1 MDLIVIGSSSK
12 GNSYALR
19 AESGEILLL
28 EAGVP
33 LREVKKAIGYQ
44 TSKVRAVIVSHV
56 HGDHAKYIPEYVKA
70 GLRVLSNVDVS
81 NHYKDQVCIMEAGQT
96 YHLGC
101 NSPFRVT
108 PFDVKHDVPNFGYLI
123 FHPDVGTIF
132 FATDCYNLDFVIKG
146 VNIFLAECN
155 YSDELLDKAVQEGKT
170 PRSQADRVRL
180 SHMSM
185 GHCMVWLDECEAWRT
200 AHQIILIH
208 GSSRHLNPKVA
219 EKGIQ
224 RLTGKPTYYAE
235 KGMEIPLF

>member
-19 AESGEILLL
+19 ADSGEILLL

-44 TSKVRAVIVSHV
+44 TSKVKMVIVSHV

-70 GLRVLSNVDVS
+70 GLNVYSNVDVS
-81 NHYKDQVCIMEAGQT
+81 NHYKDQVCIMDAGQT
-96 YHLGC
+96 YHCGKF
-101 NSPFRVT
+101 NVT

-146 VNIFLAECN
+146 VNIMLAECN
-155 YSDELLDKAVQEGKT
+155 YSDELLNKAVQEGKT
-170 PRSQADRVRL
+170 PASQADRVRL
-180 SHMSM
+180 SHMSLE
-185 GHCMVWLDECEAWRT
+185 HCMVWLDECEAWRT

-208 GSSRHLNPKVA
+208 GSARHLNPKVA

-224 RLTGKPTYYAE
+224 RLTGKPTCYAR
-235 KGMEIPLF
+235 KGMEFPLF

>member
-44 TSKVRAVIVSHV
+44 TNKVKMVIVSHV

-70 GLRVLSNVDVS
+70 GLNVYSNVDVS
-81 NHYKDQVCIMEAGQT
+81 NHYKDQVCIMDAGQT
-96 YHLGC
+96 YHCG
-101 NSPFRVT
+101 NFRVT

-185 GHCMVWLDECEAWRT
+185 GHCMVLLDECEAWRT

-208 GSSRHLNPKVA
+208 GSARHLNPKVA
-219 EKGIQ
+219 EKDIQ
-224 RLTGKPTYYAE
+224 WLTGKPTYYAE

>member
-44 TSKVRAVIVSHV
+44 TSKVEACLCSHR
-56 HGDHAKYIPEYVKA
+56 HSDHAKYIKEYAKA
-70 GLRVLSNVDVS
+70 GIVVYSNANVS
-81 NHYKDQVCIMEAGQT
+81 QHFPNCVRT
-96 YHLGC
+96 LGC
-101 NSPFRVT
+101 ECTHCFGEFSAT
-108 PFDVKHDVPNFGYLI
+108 PFFVKHDEDAPNYGYLI

-208 GSSRHLNPKVA
+208 GSARHLNPKVA